1 MGPDFEPYWKPWDHQ
16 MSSKTMGPDSN
27 QIQTM
32 VPPSSSKPLDQ
43 FSTNFK
49 NHRTR
54 FWSSSNP
61 VQNHR
66 ISFRPVSK
74 TMGPDSDQIQTMV
87 PPSPDYF
94 LFLNLNKLVRNVM
107 YFWKNDGWKR
117 ALQIGC
123 LMLKTRNYAPEG
135 REKKWYHVFFGGPM
149 VFQDGPMVF
158 SRFLGGPMVLW
169 SYGFLGPLFTLIYT
183 IEALHH
189 YRWKA
194 AAAKI

>member
-87 PPSPDYF
+87 DYF

-135 REKKWYHVFFGGPM
+135 REKKWYHVFLVVPWFFKMVPWFSRDFLVVPWFCCPM
-149 VFQDGPMVF
+149 VFGDHYLHCFGVRQCFFKVF
-158 SRFLGGPMVLW
+158 NVPI
-169 SYGFLGPLFTLIYT
+169 LF
-183 IEALHH
+183 A
-189 YRWKA
+189 
-194 AAAKI
+194 